1 MRSNQKLNPIG
12 TELFN
17 RDKSVIDFYLFITQ
31 SYFGT
36 RKYLTKFYT
45 LKIPDKHE
53 PQQIMRY

>member
-17 RDKSVIDFYLFITQ
+17 RDKSVLDFYLFITQ

-36 RKYLTKFYT
+36 RKDLTKFYS
-45 LKIPDKHE
+45 LKIPSKHVL
-53 PQQIMRY
+53 QQIMRY